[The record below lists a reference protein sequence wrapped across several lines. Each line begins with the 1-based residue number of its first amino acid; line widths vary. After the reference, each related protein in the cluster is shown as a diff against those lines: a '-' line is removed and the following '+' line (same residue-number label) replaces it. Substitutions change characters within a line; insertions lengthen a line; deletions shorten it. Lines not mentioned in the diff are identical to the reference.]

1 MAIGIGL
8 HCWYCD
14 HGPCTGD
21 CKESNRQTTSD
32 SKSIN
37 EKLTIDQIM
46 REYPHEWNGTNYIEI
61 DGDLIKLAQKAKFDV
76 IAHGCNCFCT
86 MGAGIAP
93 QMAKSFLCDDASKYP
108 GESTDFPDN
117 RGNMFKLGNI
127 EYYSWFV
134 FGDDGERRRLEVV
147 NAYTQYKYG
156 RNHKDGDKTPVDY
169 AAIEMCMKKIN
180 YRFKGKHIGLPR
192 IGCGLAG
199 GDWEIVKKII
209 QTELKDCKVTI
220 VNYKP

>member
-1 MAIGIGL
+1 MS
-8 HCWYCD
+8 
-14 HGPCTGD
+14 P
-21 CKESNRQTTSD
+21 
-32 SKSIN
+32 
-37 EKLTIDQIM
+37 DQIM
-46 REYPHEWNGTNYIEI
+46 REFPHEWNGTNYREI
-61 DGDLIKLAQKAKFDV
+61 DGDLIKLSQRANFDV
-76 IAHGCNCFCT
+76 IAHGCNCFCQ

-93 QMAKSFLCDDASKYP
+93 QMAKAFSCNDPEKYH
-108 GESTDFPDN
+108 GESTDFPD
-117 RGNMFKLGNI
+117 RKGDMTKLGNI
-127 EYYSWFV
+127 EHYAWYV
-134 FGDDGERRRLEVV
+134 FDEDGQRRRLEVV

-156 RNHKDGDKTPVDY
+156 RNHKDGDENPVDY

-209 QTELKDCKVTI
+209 QTELKDCKITI